1 MFLLCITWTRT
12 CLYVYIPIWFLKES
26 PISVCS
32 IFFLIPIHGGFYN
45 LLSAFKMYFPFNN
58 LFCVLCKN
66 PEYDTDYAYLQFYFN
81 HENGLLLTCIPS
93 CLRGRISL
101 RDSERVEGFSLLISR
116 IQKHSP
122 EWCLDT
128 SVWPI
133 SWRMRMCIVK
143 PTYSEQNLTPF
154 PFRRMP
160 RISKWTYVM
169 NFSFFKLKTR

>member
-1 MFLLCITWTRT
+1 MFTYLYDFLNNHQYLSVPFSSSSRYMKASTICYLL
-12 CLYVYIPIWFLKES
+12 L
-26 PISVCS
+26 
-32 IFFLIPIHGGFYN
+32 
-45 LLSAFKMYFPFNN
+45 KMYFPFNN
-58 LFCVLCKN
+58 LFCVLCN
-66 PEYDTDYAYLQFYFN
+66 HPEYDTDYAYLQFYFK

-160 RISKWTYVM
+160 RIPKWTYVM